1 MRLEAR
7 LRGEAAQPSTGS
19 PAMSQPIPADV
30 AAERGT
36 SRLRQRVEPGLG
48 KSGLGKS
55 GPGRSVP
62 GNNVLGLRKTT

>member
-1 MRLEAR
+1 
-7 LRGEAAQPSTGS
+7 
-19 PAMSQPIPADV
+19 MSQPIPADV

-48 KSGLGKS
+48 KSG
-55 GPGRSVP
+55 PGRSAP